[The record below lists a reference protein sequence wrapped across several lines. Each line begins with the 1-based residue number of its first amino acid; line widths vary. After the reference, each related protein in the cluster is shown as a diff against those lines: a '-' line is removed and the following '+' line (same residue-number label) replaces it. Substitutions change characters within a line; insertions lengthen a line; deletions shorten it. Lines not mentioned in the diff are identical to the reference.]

1 MRHRGYLPSKERQ
14 ARSRLAQLLHQK
26 PLLIGSLV
34 SMSRVCGKPG
44 CKCTQGELHPGLYL
58 SLRVKEK
65 RKMIHVPQ
73 SLEAKVRQW
82 VGTYQEAWRL
92 MEKVSEACYQRFF
105 QEKQEVRRKRP

>member
-26 PLLIGSLV
+26 PLLMGSLV

-73 SLEAKVRQW
+73 SLESKVHQW
-82 VGTYQEAWRL
+82 VGTYQEVWRL